1 MNLIKNIYL
10 WFAVCFFGES
20 LTESEIQAHIER
32 MRAKRKTASDK
43 RKKAIADEIT
53 YWNAQ
58 LLQAKNNRCI

>member
-1 MNLIKNIYL
+1 MSLLKNIYL

-20 LTESEIQAHIER
+20 LTEEEIQAHIER

-53 YWNAQ
+53 YWNAR
-58 LLQAKNNRCI
+58 LLGVRNG